1 MHSHL
6 VATRSLQTSSHSS
19 LTAGIVQKNKT
30 KPLSQ
35 SLSTCYIFI
44 DLVNIIPHKV
54 TVLNC
59 LCFLSWGCRAPLLRG
74 PGILSCKPKQSEGLL
89 TLFYTSTRFLVG
101 VFFFFGLF
109 FLCFMSIRRRKWF
122 ALCVNHTFSR
132 GMRGCR
138 QLGVTRAPPSL
149 IRPGI
154 PAISHSHLQARR
166 IQPLF
171 SSQWP
176 QC

>member
-1 MHSHL
+1 M
-6 VATRSLQTSSHSS
+6 
-19 LTAGIVQKNKT
+19 TAGIVQKN
-30 KPLSQ
+30 LSQ

-44 DLVNIIPHKV
+44 DLVNIIPRKV

-59 LCFLSWGCRAPLLRG
+59 LCFLSWGCTAPLPRG
-74 PGILSCKPKQSEGLL
+74 PGQEFFPVNLNRVRGCCWLYLICLPGFFIY
-89 TLFYTSTRFLVG
+89 LFI
-101 VFFFFGLF
+101 
-109 FLCFMSIRRRKWF
+109 FMSIMQRKWF

-154 PAISHSHLQARR
+154 PAISHRHLQARR

-171 SSQWP
+171 SSLWP
-176 QC
+176 QCYRSSAWPNVAEILKEKGDPCPCLY

>member
-1 MHSHL
+1 MNNTNTST
-6 VATRSLQTSSHSS
+6 ATWLPQGPYRQVV
-19 LTAGIVQKNKT
+19 TALWLLGLSKNKQKT
-30 KPLSQ
+30 LSQ

-101 VFFFFGLF
+101 GVFLAFFFLFILWALGEGNGLHYVWT
-109 FLCFMSIRRRKWF
+109 I
-122 ALCVNHTFSR
+122 
-132 GMRGCR
+132 
-138 QLGVTRAPPSL
+138 
-149 IRPGI
+149 
-154 PAISHSHLQARR
+154 HSAEAWVAAD
-166 IQPLF
+166 
-171 SSQWP
+171 SWE
-176 QC
+176 

>member
-1 MHSHL
+1 MFSQLRVHG
-6 VATRSLQTSSHSS
+6 ATPQ
-19 LTAGIVQKNKT
+19 
-30 KPLSQ
+30 
-35 SLSTCYIFI
+35 
-44 DLVNIIPHKV
+44 
-54 TVLNC
+54 
-59 LCFLSWGCRAPLLRG
+59 RAG

-89 TLFYTSTRFLVG
+89 LTLSNMSARFFYLFYF
-101 VFFFFGLF
+101 
-109 FLCFMSIRRRKWF
+109 FMSIMQRKWF

-154 PAISHSHLQARR
+154 PAISHRHLQARR

-171 SSQWP
+171 SSLWP
-176 QC
+176 QCYRSSAWPNVAEILKEKGDPCPCLY